1 MKNQVKKFSQYIRES
16 RSDSFRLS
24 PPDNLPERISLMGLM
39 ICWVQTKAN
48 RGTVLIAA
56 DISNPARDLVDGGIS
71 LIRNPSQEDIDNAI
85 SLDFEWG
92 LFEDGELV
100 DSNYKNR

>member
-1 MKNQVKKFSQYIRES
+1 
-16 RSDSFRLS
+16 
-24 PPDNLPERISLMGLM
+24 
-39 ICWVQTKAN
+39 
-48 RGTVLIAA
+48 LIAA